1 MTAVRPRGA
10 GSRGARP
17 RGARSRAA
25 RPRDAGVTLIET
37 LIAVTLLAMLG
48 TVIATGTRIGGR
60 AWGSAER
67 QTAEI
72 EDIDTVQALLRR
84 MVARAQPA
92 YASSDPSDR
101 LVAFAGGPDAMTIVT
116 PQPGGGDGG
125 PWTIVRFHL
134 ARDGAGSALA
144 LSWRYDAPAAGRTS
158 GTPDPPARA
167 RGRAVV
173 RLFWPGRGRQRG
185 GVAGELDG
193 RRPPARP
200 RAHRRPPQPALPAL
214 ARHRHRDPR
223 HRQCRLRAEQHR
235 AELQPGTA
243 LMAGLGDLSATGGA
257 LIRQG
262 VTWWVD
268 ELKGMVP
275 GRAAGQRQP
284 APAILDVAAHT
295 TTLLLT
301 DRRSAQTQVVALTG
315 IDPEAARGL
324 VETALRRQP
333 SNAVVIRLDASLLL
347 RNSLT
352 LPLAAAGSLRPILQN
367 QLDRLVP
374 LPVDQLYFEYRIVQR
389 SPVAKTLTV
398 EVFVAMRD
406 NVDRAVDLARSLGLQ
421 PRMVVAGHADAA
433 GELPVVLWRPERQA
447 STSRTQRVLRRSLEV
462 AAVLLVAGAITTYI
476 ERLDGLRDE
485 LQEEVQLATRAA
497 GAARDLTRRQ
507 GQTEATLA
515 VLERRQGEPTPL
527 LVLNE
532 ITALVPHTMWVSQLL
547 LRGKTVEIIGISPR
561 VSDLLTRINSSDM
574 FTNLQ
579 FRSPVTRS
587 QDGSGERF
595 DLSFDVLAEVRK

>member
-1 MTAVRPRGA
+1 
-10 GSRGARP
+10 
-17 RGARSRAA
+17 
-25 RPRDAGVTLIET
+25 
-37 LIAVTLLAMLG
+37 
-48 TVIATGTRIGGR
+48 
-60 AWGSAER
+60 
-67 QTAEI
+67 
-72 EDIDTVQALLRR
+72 
-84 MVARAQPA
+84 
-92 YASSDPSDR
+92 
-101 LVAFAGGPDAMTIVT
+101 
-116 PQPGGGDGG
+116 
-125 PWTIVRFHL
+125 
-134 ARDGAGSALA
+134 
-144 LSWRYDAPAAGRTS
+144 
-158 GTPDPPARA
+158 
-167 RGRAVV
+167 
-173 RLFWPGRGRQRG
+173 
-185 GVAGELDG
+185 
-193 RRPPARP
+193 
-200 RAHRRPPQPALPAL
+200 
-214 ARHRHRDPR
+214 
-223 HRQCRLRAEQHR
+223 
-235 AELQPGTA
+235 
-243 LMAGLGDLSATGGA
+243 MAGLGDLSATGGA